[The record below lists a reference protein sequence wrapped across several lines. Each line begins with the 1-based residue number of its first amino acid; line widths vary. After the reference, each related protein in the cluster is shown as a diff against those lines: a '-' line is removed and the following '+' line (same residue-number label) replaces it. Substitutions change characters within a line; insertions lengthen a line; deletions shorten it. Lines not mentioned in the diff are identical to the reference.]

1 MEAATMTQ
9 LTVYQR
15 AADLLEERA
24 AQVACRISD
33 RCYELPSYRD
43 ERMPR
48 EESRGALEG
57 LIEFLIGQ
65 LRLGEECDLQS
76 EATPLH
82 QELMRFEEGIAAKR
96 VRFHIDIEDLLI
108 GVHFLREEVWA
119 LFRRELNEG
128 LAAQAVYALEDRLN
142 SMVDQ
147 MFVGLASSYVKSQA
161 DVIRHQEKALE
172 KWEEVVKSASEIR
185 LKIPCREEFVGI
197 VRLQAE
203 AIARR
208 VHYDEEQ
215 IYDIIT
221 AVGEVCDN
229 SIEHGKSEAGIDVQ
243 YLLTTSALQ
252 VEIVDYGPGFDP
264 TGMGD
269 EPPDVFSEGGRG
281 IFLMRHLMDEVHI
294 DSRPGRTR
302 TVMSKRRHFRD
313 A

>member
-1 MEAATMTQ
+1 MTQ
-9 LTVYQR
+9 SVYQR
-15 AADLLEERA
+15 AADLLEARA
-24 AQVACRISD
+24 LVVALRISD
-33 RCYELPSYRD
+33 RCYQLPSYRD

-65 LRLGEECDLQS
+65 LRLGEDFDPEAQS
-76 EATPLH
+76 TPLH
-82 QELMRFEEGIAAKR
+82 QELMAFEEGIAAKR

-128 LAAQAVYALEDRLN
+128 LEAQAVYGLEDRLN

-208 VHYDEEQ
+208 VNYNEEE

-229 SIEHGKSEAGIDVQ
+229 SIEHGKSEAGIDIQ
-243 YLLTTSALQ
+243 YLLTPTFLQ
-252 VEIVDYGPGFDP
+252 VEVVDYGLGFDP
-264 TGMGD
+264 TGMGE

-281 IFLMRHLMDEVHI
+281 IFLMKNLMDEVDI

-302 TVMSKRRHFRD
+302 IVMSKRRYFRD

>member
-1 MEAATMTQ
+1 MTQ
-9 LTVYQR
+9 PTVYQR
-15 AADLLEERA
+15 AAELLEARA
-24 AQVACRISD
+24 HEVALRISD
-33 RCYELPSYRD
+33 RCYRLPSYRD

-48 EESRGALEG
+48 EESRGTTEG
-57 LIEFLIGQ
+57 LIEFLVGQ
-65 LRLGEECDLQS
+65 LRMGEDFDPQQAQE
-76 EATPLH
+76 TPLH

-96 VRFHIDIEDLLI
+96 VRFHIDIEDMLV

-119 LFRRELNEG
+119 LFRRELHEG
-128 LAAQAVYALEDRLN
+128 LEAEQVYGLEDRLN

-208 VHYDEEQ
+208 VHYNEEE
-215 IYDIIT
+215 IYDILT

-229 SIEHGKSEAGIDVQ
+229 SIEHGKSEAGIEIQ
-243 YLLTTSALQ
+243 YLLTTDALRIE
-252 VEIVDYGPGFDP
+252 VVDFGPGFDP
-264 TGMGD
+264 TGMGL

-281 IFLMRHLMDEVHI
+281 IFLMKNLMDEVDI

-302 TVMSKRRHFRD
+302 VVMSKRRHFRD
-313 A
+313 W